1 LFGENPHINHLIN
14 VLLYLIT
21 AVFLFFILKKLLIKY
36 NSLLPFIITLLFI
49 AHPIHTE
56 VVASLKNRE
65 EILSFLGSLA
75 SLYFIMKF
83 YNIRNIFNLII
94 GIIFFIFAYLSK
106 ESAIVFILIIPL
118 TIYFFSEFSIKKILL
133 IFILLLITGV
143 TLRIIINT
151 NLPPVYS
158 PVFFE
163 NPLNN
168 SSIWLRLST
177 GMLVLGFYLK
187 MLIFP
192 HPLLFYYGYNMIPI
206 EGFGVLSIALLIL
219 HLGIFVY
226 AIIGFKKKKL
236 LSYAIFYYLFCISM
250 FTNIILPIN
259 GIVGERFVYSA
270 SLGFAIALAVL
281 LFKISK
287 IKIMDLSYSRK
298 SFGILVIAVIIIL
311 IPYSAKTISR
321 NNAWLSHYSLYSND
335 IEYLKNSAKA
345 NELIS
350 DWMFNHL
357 DEFPTNERQ
366 DAIAKI
372 EKHYKRSLKVYPDNA
387 QANNNLGTL
396 YLEKQKNP
404 DSAIVYF
411 NKCLK
416 ADSVYT
422 KAHFNIAQCYTLK
435 KNEKL
440 ARYHYDIFNSLDTL
454 YFNETSALSIKY
466 LNNRK
471 FQEAINLNYRLNR
484 IDPSSEVPY
493 YNFANIYILMGD
505 TVKGLMFAER
515 YLEINPYNTVFSN
528 TAGEFYK
535 TLGDTEKA
543 NFYFDLAEKYKNASK
558 ENE

>member
-1 LFGENPHINHLIN
+1 
-14 VLLYLIT
+14 
-21 AVFLFFILKKLLIKY
+21 LFFILKKLLIKY

-83 YNIRNIFNLII
+83 YNIRNIFNLIV

-133 IFILLLITGV
+133 IFILLLITGIV
-143 TLRIIINT
+143 LRKIINV
-151 NLPPVYS
+151 NLPGEYS
-158 PVFFE
+158 SLFFE

-206 EGFGVLSIALLIL
+206 EGFGVLSIALLIF

-226 AIIGFKKKKL
+226 AIIGFKNKKL
-236 LSYAIFYYLFCISM
+236 LSYAILYYLFCISM

-298 SFGILVIAVIIIL
+298 SFGILVIAVLIIL

-321 NNAWLSHYSLYSND
+321 NNAWFSHYSLYSND
-335 IEYLKNSAKA
+335 IEHLKNSAKA

-350 DWMFNHL
+350 DWMFHHL
-357 DEFPTNERQ
+357 GEFPVNERQ
-366 DAIAKI
+366 DVLAKI
-372 EKHYKRSLKVYPDNA
+372 EKYYKRSLKVYPNNA

-396 YLEKQKNP
+396 FMEEYKNP

-466 LNNRK
+466 LNNEK

-505 TVKGLMFAER
+505 TVKGLMFAEKS
-515 YLEINPYNTVFSN
+515 LEINPYNTTFSH
-528 TAGEFYK
+528 TVGEFYK
-535 TLGDTEKA
+535 ILGDIEKA
-543 NFYFDLAEKYKNASK
+543 NFYYDLAEKYKNISN
-558 ENE
+558 ENKLQ